1 MKRVKSRVKFYA
13 GFVVLALLMAAL
25 AVPAFAGEIGAQ
37 GNVNFL
43 LGGTNTDGSW
53 TWTMQES
60 LRLKLSD
67 DGPGSTGWQ
76 GEFNVT
82 SPGALQRDAANPLK
96 IKQDPFDFRVD
107 RLFFRWE
114 EGGTRLTLGRQ
125 RIAWGMGYAF
135 SPLDQFNPPNPID
148 PTAPRQGVDALV
160 FRRSTGDLSYLSL
173 VGVLPETIDGNRK
186 IISTDPAVGGIW
198 GTNIGNTDLSLSY
211 LSDPVKEDHQWGIA
225 AKGDLGVGWHL
236 EGVYQRPWETNT
248 GPAEGAPAKSQWLGV
263 LGLDYSFLDGK
274 VLSMV
279 EYLYDETGEPDP
291 ARYNH
296 DLRLTGQRQTL
307 GTRYLFSQVSYQVDE
322 FIGLSLSALAN
333 LVDRSGTVQPA
344 LNWQVDD
351 NTRVDLGVAVPVG
364 DQGTEFKPIIWGQPA
379 LDALLT
385 IKARYSF

>member
-1 MKRVKSRVKFYA
+1 MKRINGSVKLYLV
-13 GFVVLALLMAAL
+13 FVVLMLLTAAL
-25 AVPAFAGEIGAQ
+25 AVPAFAGGIATE

-43 LGGTNTDGSW
+43 LSGMDTEGAWDW
-53 TWTMQES
+53 AIQES
-60 LRLKLSD
+60 LRLKFTG
-67 DGPGSTGWQ
+67 DGPASTGWQ
-76 GEFNVT
+76 GEFNVS
-82 SPGALQRDAANPLK
+82 SPGALSLTGERA
-96 IKQDPFDFRVD
+96 PFDLQVD

-125 RIAWGMGYAF
+125 RIAWGVGYAF
-135 SPLDQFNPPNPID
+135 SPLDQFNPPNPGD
-148 PTAPRQGVDALV
+148 PIAPRQGVDALV
-160 FRRSTGDLSYLSL
+160 IRRSMGDLSYLSL

-198 GTNIGNTDLSLSY
+198 GTHIGNTDLSLSY
-211 LSDPVKEDHQWGIA
+211 LSDPVKEDHQWGLA

-236 EGVYQRPWETNT
+236 EGVYQKLWDTNT
-248 GPAEGAPAKSQWLGV
+248 GPVEGAPAKSQWLGV

-291 ARYNH
+291 ARYGY

-322 FIGLSLSALAN
+322 FAGLSLSALAN
-333 LVDRSGTVQPA
+333 LADRSGTVQPA

-364 DQGTEFKPIIWGQPA
+364 DRGTEFKTVIPGQPA
-379 LDALLT
+379 PAAVLT